1 MRQAERS
8 IANLACLF
16 AEYGAK
22 QPLLGSK
29 LRFALGRN
37 LAYEYIARV
46 NIRTYADDTVGIEVL
61 ERILAAVRNFSCDF
75 LRTELGVSCFRIVLF
90 YMNRC
95 INIVA
100 NEIFIE
106 QNGVLVV
113 IAFPCHE
120 AYKGILA
127 EGDFAV

>member
-1 MRQAERS
+1 M
-8 IANLACLF
+8 
-16 AEYGAK
+16 
-22 QPLLGSK
+22 
-29 LRFALGRN
+29 
-37 LAYEYIARV
+37 
-46 NIRTYADDTVGIEVL
+46 NIRAYADDTIGIEIL
-61 ERILAAVRNFSCDF
+61 ERVLAAVRNFSCDF
-75 LRTELGVSCFRIVLF
+75 LRTELGVSCFRIVFL

-100 NEIFIE
+100 NEIFVE

-120 AYKGILA
+120 ADEGILA